1 MICVVEKSLF
11 EFCCALLA
19 VEVVEGAVD
28 VLRGVAFLVG
38 QDQADQFWWH
48 VVERWHDDF
57 DVLCDVIF
65 LQLEDRLG

>member
-1 MICVVEKSLF
+1 MIGGGKSLF

-38 QDQADQFWWH
+38 QDQADQLGGH
-48 VVERWHDDF
+48 VVKRWLNDF
-57 DVLCDVIF
+57 DVLFDVISF
-65 LQLEDRLG
+65 QLKDRLG